1 MKNSQKSILTLQQ
14 VLDTHVIVYNLKDQP
29 VYKPNLMKL
38 LTEEEGVVWLV
49 EIHSY
54 GKWFRIIRTKNYKR
68 THDFIINDF
77 KNSEMILE
85 TNDSKYCYI
94 KCSEEDI
101 KAMFKGKRMFVKF
114 ERRGDTY
121 VAETKDSAE
130 TNILSLVEFWQRD
143 LKSKSAE
150 RRNPIS
156 GEIFV
161 DTTSPTLGSP
171 FAGKKFQII
180 KGAIPTEY
188 GEYFYY
194 VKKPERGAFMTAPGE
209 QFARQDIDNRGLY
222 PLELLRHEKVCLL
235 KPLED

>member
-1 MKNSQKSILTLQQ
+1 MKNSQRSILTLQQ
-14 VLDTHVIVYNLKDQP
+14 VLDTHVIVYNKTDETT
-29 VYKPNLMKL
+29 YKPNLLKL
-38 LTEEEGVVWLV
+38 LTEEENVVWLV

-77 KNSEMILE
+77 KTKEILLE
-85 TNDSKYCYI
+85 TNDSKYCRI
-94 KCSEEDI
+94 QCSEDDI
-101 KAMFKGKRMFVKF
+101 ITMFKGKRMFVKF

-121 VAETKDSAE
+121 VADAKDTAE
-130 TNILSLVEFWQRD
+130 TNIISLVEFWQRD
-143 LKSKSAE
+143 LKLKSAE

-156 GEIFV
+156 GDIFT
-161 DTTSPTLGSP
+161 DITSPTLGSP
-171 FAGKKFQII
+171 FSGKTFQII